1 MAVSKSRLGRGLNS
15 LIAGGIGTATPAP
28 VKPPKASPAPEKT
41 KPKKKSSKK
50 KKTPKSAETKPS
62 TPSKEAPPSPPV
74 ASAPQPKAPRK
85 VPTKKSSAPAPEALE
100 GTTPFPAKS
109 TESEAAAHQTAAPL
123 KEGLAEISIAKVD
136 PNPHQPRKSFDDE
149 SLRELAESIRSE
161 GLLQPIVVRLV
172 GERYQ
177 LIAGERRWRACQQLK
192 LKKVP
197 ARIVDASEASS
208 AVMSLIE
215 NLQRENLNPIE
226 EALGYASL
234 ISDFELTQEAV
245 SERVGKSRAGVANS
259 LRLLQL
265 DSEVRGFL
273 SRGLLSVGHAKVLLG
288 LESPDDRVLLAR
300 QIIERGLSVRETE
313 KAVLN
318 RRKGGSL
325 TGSGA
330 AHQRTLPPAEAAA
343 IADLERRL
351 ASNLSTRVQ
360 LKHTPKKGKL
370 VIEYYG
376 NDDLQRL
383 LERIGMA

>member
-15 LIAGGIGTATPAP
+15 LIAGGVGAP
-28 VKPPKASPAPEKT
+28 SPSEPVPSPSFPGKSKA
-41 KPKKKSSKK
+41 KKKSSKK
-50 KKTPKSAETKPS
+50 KKVAKTAEPSA
-62 TPSKEAPPSPPV
+62 PV
-74 ASAPQPKAPRK
+74 ATAPQPDAPEVSRAA
-85 VPTKKSSAPAPEALE
+85 TKKAAKLPAAPSVAPETVVE
-100 GTTPFPAKS
+100 GTTPFPQKS
-109 TESEAAAHQTAAPL
+109 DSPL
-123 KEGLAEISIAKVD
+123 LLEGLAEIPLSKIE
-136 PNPHQPRKSFDDE
+136 PNPHQPRKSFNEE

-161 GLLQPIVVRLV
+161 GLLQPVVVRLV
-172 GERYQ
+172 GDSYQ
-177 LIAGERRWRACQQLK
+177 LIAGERRWRACQQIK
-192 LKKVP
+192 LKKIP
-197 ARIVDASEASS
+197 ARIIDASEASS

-234 ISDFELTQEAV
+234 LSDFNLTQEAAA
-245 SERVGKSRAGVANS
+245 ERVGKSRASVANS

-265 DSEVRGFL
+265 DSEIRGFL

-288 LESPDDRVLLAR
+288 LESPADRTLLAR
-300 QIIERGLSVRETE
+300 QVIERGLSVRETE

-325 TGSGA
+325 TESGNNP
-330 AHQRTLPPAEAAA
+330 RNLPAAEAAA

-351 ASNLSTRVQ
+351 ASTLSTRVQ
-360 LKHTPKKGKL
+360 LKHTPKRGKL

-383 LERIGMA
+383 LEKIGMA